1 MERYGIWGMQCIRKQ
16 YAAPVCRSRLYF
28 IDPSNL
34 FGIMPYP
41 EALVTPMRQELVQ
54 LGVEELLDAEAVEKS
69 LEESKQGTTL
79 VVINTVCGCAAS
91 SARPAIAMALRHP
104 VQPDRKVTVFAGQDL
119 EATAHLREYLVGI
132 PPSSP
137 FFALLKEGEPVYVME
152 RRHIEGRSAS
162 AIAGDLV
169 HAFDTY
175 CGDAQS
181 DVAES
186 PESVHS
192 EGNGLPPTFRSI
204 L

>member
-1 MERYGIWGMQCIRKQ
+1 
-16 YAAPVCRSRLYF
+16 
-28 IDPSNL
+28 
-34 FGIMPYP
+34 MPYP

-54 LGVEELLDAEAVEKS
+54 LGIEELLDAEAVEKS

-91 SARPAIAMALRHP
+91 SARPAIAMALRNP

-119 EATAHLREYLVGI
+119 EATARLREHFVGI
-132 PPSSP
+132 PASSP

-162 AIAGDLV
+162 AIASDLV
-169 HAFDTY
+169 HGFDAY
-175 CGDAQS
+175 CADAGSNDVQPG
-181 DVAES
+181 VAENS
-186 PESVHS
+186 EPVNV

>member
-1 MERYGIWGMQCIRKQ
+1 
-16 YAAPVCRSRLYF
+16 
-28 IDPSNL
+28 
-34 FGIMPYP
+34 MPYP

-54 LGVEELLDAEAVEKS
+54 LGVEELLDAEAVERS
-69 LEESKQGTTL
+69 LEESKQGATL
-79 VVINTVCGCAAS
+79 VVVNTVCGCAAS
-91 SARPAIAMALRHP
+91 SARPAIAMALRHR

-119 EATAHLREYLVGI
+119 EATARLREYLVGI

-137 FFALLKEGEPVYVME
+137 FFVLLKEGEPVYVME

-162 AIAGDLV
+162 AIASDLV

-175 CGDAQS
+175 CADAGSNDAQPRI
-181 DVAES
+181 AEDS
-186 PESVHS
+186 EPVNV

>member
-1 MERYGIWGMQCIRKQ
+1 
-16 YAAPVCRSRLYF
+16 
-28 IDPSNL
+28 
-34 FGIMPYP
+34 MPYP

-54 LGVEELLDAEAVEKS
+54 LGIEELLDAEAVEKS

-91 SARPAIAMALRHP
+91 SARPAIAMALRNP
-104 VQPDRKVTVFAGQDL
+104 VQPDRRVTVFAGQDL
-119 EATAHLREYLVGI
+119 EATARLREYLVGI

-162 AIAGDLV
+162 AIASDLV

-175 CGDAQS
+175 CGNAQS

-186 PESVHS
+186 PEAVHS

>member
-1 MERYGIWGMQCIRKQ
+1 
-16 YAAPVCRSRLYF
+16 
-28 IDPSNL
+28 
-34 FGIMPYP
+34 MPYP

-54 LGVEELLDAEAVEKS
+54 LGIEELLDAEAVEKS

-91 SARPAIAMALRHP
+91 SARPAIAMALRNP

-119 EATAHLREYLVGI
+119 EATARLREYLAGI

-162 AIAGDLV
+162 AIASDLV

-175 CGDAQS
+175 CGDGQS

-186 PESVHS
+186 AEAVHS

>member
-1 MERYGIWGMQCIRKQ
+1 
-16 YAAPVCRSRLYF
+16 
-28 IDPSNL
+28 
-34 FGIMPYP
+34 MPYP

-54 LGVEELLDAEAVEKS
+54 LGIEELLDAAAVEKS

-119 EATAHLREYLVGI
+119 EATARLREHFVGI
-132 PPSSP
+132 PASSP

-162 AIAGDLV
+162 AIASDLV
-169 HAFDTY
+169 HGFDTY
-175 CGDAQS
+175 CADMQS
-181 DVAES
+181 GVAET
-186 PESVHS
+186 PEAVHS